1 MKRTSYFVSDNFKR
15 QTGFGRLLTISGRI
29 EMLLAL
35 VECGRYLWTI
45 YFDSNHSSSVDNKF
59 IKRRF
64 KFEMQQM
71 GLKGLI

>member
-45 YFDSNHSSSVDNKF
+45 YFDSNHSLLVDYK
-59 IKRRF
+59 
-64 KFEMQQM
+64 
-71 GLKGLI
+71 